1 MKNRDVKSIVIV
13 GGGSAGWMAA
23 ATLINFFPD
32 KQVVII
38 DSSSNSSLGVGES
51 TLGHINYWMYAL
63 GIEEKDFLVETDASL
78 KLSIKFTDFYE
89 KDYGHYHYP
98 FGNIYI
104 DDKSYNQNT
113 WLLKNIFIKIL
124 LHRTM

>member
-1 MKNRDVKSIVIV
+1 
-13 GGGSAGWMAA
+13 
-23 ATLINFFPD
+23 
-32 KQVVII
+32 
-38 DSSSNSSLGVGES
+38 
-51 TLGHINYWMYAL
+51 MYAL

-113 WLLKNIFIKIL
+113 WLLKKIFHKDTSSQDYVRTFFPAMSLIEKNKKISNNFSWSV
-124 LHRTM
+124 